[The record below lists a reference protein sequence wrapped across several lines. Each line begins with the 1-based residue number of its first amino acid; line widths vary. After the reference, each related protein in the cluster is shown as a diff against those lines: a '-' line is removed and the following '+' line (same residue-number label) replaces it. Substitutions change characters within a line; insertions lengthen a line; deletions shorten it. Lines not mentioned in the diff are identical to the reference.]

1 MLIVKSTMSEDVS
14 RYRHDFWWDSADG
27 ESRFAGVTW
36 CGCRRLRVRERLITR
51 IKYKLSRGLMTTKQ
65 LDRLPLLRF
74 PDLHTFIRTN
84 TGCLKCGSVY
94 IISIQS
100 RKVVVTRFLNLSSAS
115 VLAAHL
121 DMPHPESQNISAPL
135 ADDCYG
141 MIPGG
146 RFTDHLQRRWRFQ
159 LMKNPDLLRY
169 SDIGPYVYYKRKY
182 RSLRANLY
190 QAMSRLHLRDDEKE
204 V

>member
-14 RYRHDFWWDSADG
+14 RYRYDDWWDSADG
-27 ESRFAGVTW
+27 EKSFAGVTW
-36 CGCRRLRVRERLITR
+36 CGCRRLRVKEGLCRR

-74 PDLHTFIRTN
+74 PDLRTFTRMN
-84 TGCLKCGSVY
+84 TGCLKYGSVY
-94 IISIQS
+94 IFSIQS

-135 ADDCYG
+135 ADDYYR

-146 RFTDHLQRRWRFQ
+146 RVADHWRGHGRFHF
-159 LMKNPDLLRY
+159 MKSPDLLRY

-182 RSLRANLY
+182 RSLKVNLY
-190 QAMSRLHLRDDEKE
+190 QAMSRLRLRDDEKE